1 MRATIDDTRL
11 LIDAVCDSLRTRG
24 DDRGLL
30 CYLLPGGGAALER
43 RRTVIVERIRAAELS
58 RVAAT
63 RAIRNSLPVIVAAA
77 QSGKLSAEDDLEFEA
92 WAAALMSSLDSLLAA
107 GRAAASRVAQRRA
120 SAASVF
126 GLC

>member
-1 MRATIDDTRL
+1 MRATIDDARA
-11 LIDAVCDSLRTRG
+11 LIDAVSASLRTRG

-43 RRTVIVERIRAAELS
+43 GRAAVVERIRAAELS
-58 RVAAT
+58 RVAAA
-63 RAIRNSLPVIVAAA
+63 RAIRASLPAIVAAA
-77 QSGKLSAEDDLEFEA
+77 RAGKVSAEENLEFEA
-92 WAAALMSSLDSLLAA
+92 WVAALLASLDSLLAA